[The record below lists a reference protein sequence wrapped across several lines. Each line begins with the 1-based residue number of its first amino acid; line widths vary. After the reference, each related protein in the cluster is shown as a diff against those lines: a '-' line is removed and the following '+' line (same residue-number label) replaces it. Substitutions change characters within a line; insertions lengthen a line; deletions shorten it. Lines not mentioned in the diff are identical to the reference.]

1 MNYSLMIE
9 VFYLFIS
16 VYLVSLAVSSLNCS
30 TWNLCSS
37 AQAPPP

>member
-16 VYLVSLAVSSLNCS
+16 VCLVSLLSQVSVVARGLVAAV
-30 TWNLCSS
+30 
-37 AQAPPP
+37 QAPPP